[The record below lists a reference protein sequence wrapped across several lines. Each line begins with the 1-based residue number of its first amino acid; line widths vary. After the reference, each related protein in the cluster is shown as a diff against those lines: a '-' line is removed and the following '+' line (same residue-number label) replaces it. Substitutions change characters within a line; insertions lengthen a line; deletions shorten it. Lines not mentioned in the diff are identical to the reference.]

1 MVAGRPR
8 GGGYKLA
15 RYTGPQCKLCRRETE
30 KLFLKGDRCYTE
42 KCAVERRQYPPG
54 QHGQRRGKLSD
65 YGIQLREKQK
75 VRNSYGVLEKQF
87 RKYFHR
93 ANRKKGVTGE
103 VLLQFLETRMDNV
116 VYRMGFAPNRNSA
129 RQLVKHRHFLVNGKD
144 VNIPSYNVEVGDV
157 VEVKESSRDIDI
169 VKESISR
176 SEQRGTPSW
185 LDMDLQNFKGKVAQI
200 PAREEIQLVAQEQL
214 IVELYSK

>member
-1 MVAGRPR
+1 M
-8 GGGYKLA
+8 A
-15 RYTGPQCKLCRRETE
+15 RYSGSLCRICRRETE

-75 VRNSYGVLEKQF
+75 VRKTYGVLEKPF
-87 RKYFHR
+87 RKYFER
-93 ANRKKGVTGE
+93 AERKKGVTGE
-103 VLLQFLETRMDNV
+103 VLLQLLETRLDNI

-129 RQLVKHRHFLVNGKD
+129 RQLVTHGHFLVNGKK
-144 VNIPSYNVEVGDV
+144 VNIPSCILHVGDQ
-157 VEVKESSRDIDI
+157 VEVKEASRQLDLIKDSLSKI
-169 VKESISR
+169 EH
-176 SEQRGTPSW
+176 RGIPSW
-185 LDMDLQNFKGKVAQI
+185 VEMDFQNFKGKVMQI
-200 PAREEIQLVAQEQL
+200 PTREEIQIPAQEQL